1 MYRTKLLILLL
12 LCASSLSCSYSFVL
26 DGKRSTEKYTL
37 APSKNGT
44 SLIDAGA
51 ILDANLERTLTSMGM
66 IAPKGSIHTLESTLS
81 AYTVQTVTS
90 PSLSSRD
97 RYRLLIY
104 VTARI
109 TDEKGKDL
117 WHMNF
122 SDTGTFSQGGRAED
136 ALPEA
141 CERVS
146 QQIARALASV
156 TL

>member
-1 MYRTKLLILLL
+1 MYRTKLLILSL
-12 LCASSLSCSYSFVL
+12 LCVSAVSCSYSFVL

-44 SLIDAGA
+44 TLIDAGA

-81 AYTVQTVTS
+81 SYTVQTVTS

-104 VTARI
+104 VAVRI

-117 WHMNF
+117 WHMGF

-141 CERVS
+141 FERVS
-146 QQIARALASV
+146 QQIARALVSV